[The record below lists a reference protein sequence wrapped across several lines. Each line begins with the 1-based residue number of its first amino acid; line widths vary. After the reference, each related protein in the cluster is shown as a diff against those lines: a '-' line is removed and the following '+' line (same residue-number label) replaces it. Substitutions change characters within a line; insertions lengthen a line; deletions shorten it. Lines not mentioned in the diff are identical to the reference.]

1 VTTGLSAAVHLE
13 RYSQT
18 LDFRDS
24 VPVFRLDRQL
34 QRSEATMR
42 KIAFLMIAA
51 AALALSLPTSAS
63 AAETKGKGFLSG
75 VVYVVT
81 TPVRVVTKPFRP
93 APAKKDMKK

>member
-1 VTTGLSAAVHLE
+1 
-13 RYSQT
+13 
-18 LDFRDS
+18 
-24 VPVFRLDRQL
+24 
-34 QRSEATMR
+34 
-42 KIAFLMIAA
+42 MIAA